1 MKGTL
6 AGICTALVSLCLL
19 SSCGEEAPETPPK
32 TDAELIRETF
42 GAYRQAVLAR
52 NAEKVVELVDRNTIG
67 YYDRILSHAIEA
79 DSSKVRDFE
88 LFDQLIVL
96 GIRQSVPAEKITGMD
111 ARALFI
117 YTIEQGMI
125 GEGNLQDLNVGE
137 VEALSDSSAR
147 AQVTVHGQP
156 QPLFFYFNREN
167 GVWKIDL
174 TSMFPE
180 ARTVVIKQMERTG
193 LSQDEYIY
201 ETIELQ
207 TGQKPRPDLWQP
219 VGRTN

>member
-1 MKGTL
+1 MKGIS
-6 AGICTALVSLCLL
+6 AGICVVVTSLLVL
-19 SSCGEEAPETPPK
+19 SSCGESTPETPPK

-42 GAYRQAVLAR
+42 AAYRQAVLAR
-52 NAEKVVELVDRNTIG
+52 DAHKVVELVDRNTIG
-67 YYDRILSHAIEA
+67 YYDRILSYAMEA
-79 DSSKVRDFE
+79 DSSKVRAFE

-111 ARALFI
+111 ARALFV

-167 GVWKIDL
+167 GIWKIDL

-180 ARTVVIKQMERTG
+180 ARIVVIKQMERTG
-193 LSQDEYIY
+193 LSQDEYIN

-207 TGQKPRPDLWQP
+207 TGQKPRSDLWHP
-219 VGRTN
+219 IDGKN